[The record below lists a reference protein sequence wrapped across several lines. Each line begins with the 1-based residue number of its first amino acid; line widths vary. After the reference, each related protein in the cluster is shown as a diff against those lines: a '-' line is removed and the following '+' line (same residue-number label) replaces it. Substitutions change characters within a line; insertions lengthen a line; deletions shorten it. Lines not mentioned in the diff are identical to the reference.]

1 MTRIIVVN
9 NPQEWK
15 FELADV
21 NVVSAWDYI
30 TEETYSNLKNIR
42 VYNLCRSYRYQ
53 SYGYYVSLLAA
64 ARGHKPTPSVTT
76 INDMKSPSV
85 IRVVSDDLEDM
96 IQKKLAH
103 IQSDKFMLSIY
114 FGRNVAKHYDQLCSH
129 LFRLFEA
136 PFLRG
141 YFARSNKVWHLHNI
155 SPISLSEVPIE
166 HYDFI
171 TETAKQY
178 FAGKR
183 LSAPKT
189 NATRYDLAILY
200 NDEESSPPSDRKA
213 IDLFERAAESLGLGT
228 EIITKDDYNR
238 IAEFDALFIRE
249 TTNVNHHT
257 YRFARRAEAE
267 GLVVVDDPLSI
278 LRCTNKVYLHELLT
292 KKQLPVPKSLMVHKG
307 NVKTIPQILNYP
319 FILKQ
324 PDSSFSLGVEK
335 VENDGQ
341 YQMALEKL
349 FETSMLLIAQEFMPT
364 AFDWRVGIFDHK
376 PLFVCK
382 YFMAYRHWQII
393 KRDSSTGKITEGRFE
408 TLPLDKVPSNVVK
421 LAMKAA
427 QFIGDGL
434 YGVDIKE
441 VEDSPYIIEINDN
454 PSIDSGVEDMVAKK
468 DLYTEIMQVFINR
481 IEKRKEQRS

>member
-1 MTRIIVVN
+1 MTPVIVVN

-15 FELADV
+15 FDIADV
-21 NVVSAWDYI
+21 SVISAWDYI
-30 TEETYSNLKNIR
+30 TETTYSNLKNIR

-85 IRVVSDDLEDM
+85 IRIVSDDLEDM
-96 IQKKLAH
+96 IQKKLSH

-141 YFARSNKVWHLHNI
+141 YFVCSNNVWHLHNI
-155 SPISLSEVPIE
+155 SPISLSEVPEE
-166 HYDFI
+166 HFDFI
-171 TETAKQY
+171 TETAKEF
-178 FAGKR
+178 FAGRR
-183 LSAPKT
+183 LST
-189 NATRYDLAILY
+189 LRLNAVRYDLAILY
-200 NDEESSPPSDRKA
+200 NEGEISPPSDKKA
-213 IDLFERAAESLGLGT
+213 IDLFIKAADSLGLGT
-228 EIITKDDYNR
+228 ETITKDDYNR

-249 TTNVNHHT
+249 TTSVNHHT

-278 LRCTNKVYLHELLT
+278 LRCTNKVYLNELLT
-292 KKQLPVPKSLMVHKG
+292 KKQIPVPRTLTIHKG
-307 NVKTIPQILNYP
+307 NVKTIPEGLSYP
-319 FILKQ
+319 FIVKQ
-324 PDSSFSLGVEK
+324 PDSSFSRGVEK

-341 YQMALEKL
+341 YQTAVEKL

-364 AFDWRVGIFDHK
+364 PFDWRVGIFDHK
-376 PLFVCK
+376 PIFICK

-393 KRDSSTGKITEGRFE
+393 KRDSTTGKITEGRFE
-408 TLPLDKVPSNVVK
+408 TLPLEDAPSKVVR
-421 LAMKAA
+421 LALKAV

-441 VEDSPYIIEINDN
+441 VDGTPYIIEINDN
-454 PSIDSGVEDMVAKK
+454 PSIDAGIEDMVAKK
-468 DLYTEIMQVFINR
+468 DLYLDIMRVFLNR
-481 IEKRKEQRS
+481 IEKRKELRS